1 MVEEGRGKSKSKIT
15 EAARSAEFRSK
26 ARYTPTEEGESYF
39 DLPSHGASRLG
50 DLRFTAHCAK
60 QMRVFQNTTPL
71 FASIHYESV
80 SKYPFTHKQKVP
92 ILCFQAL
99 LLHGN
104 FVSL

>member
-71 FASIHYESV
+71 FASIHYAPYGAGRSMLRP
-80 SKYPFTHKQKVP
+80 YRTPPF
-92 ILCFQAL
+92 
-99 LLHGN
+99 G
-104 FVSL
+104 